1 MQVQDR
7 VIPVSDAS
15 KPHNHQSRSKPFSI
29 TTKNLDFSTWASEN
43 LYRILTILLLIAT
56 VAALFFLRNYSTAG
70 GDAAALL
77 CLQSTQS
84 HAIHPK
90 FPKINW
96 NSIDRIVDKSTPYSS
111 FRSEKW
117 VVVSVSDYPSD
128 SLGKLT
134 KIKGWQVLAIGNS
147 RTPKDWSLK
156 GTVSVCINA

>member
-7 VIPVSDAS
+7 ILPTSDSPKLHAHRGKTFSAS
-15 KPHNHQSRSKPFSI
+15 SKS
-29 TTKNLDFSTWASEN
+29 LDFSAWAAEN
-43 LYRILTILLLIAT
+43 LYKIVTILVLITT
-56 VAALFFLRNYSTAG
+56 VAALFFLRNYSAAG

-90 FPKINW
+90 FPRINW
-96 NSIDRIVDKSTPYSS
+96 NSIDRIADKTTPFAN

-117 VVVSVSDYPSD
+117 IVVSVSDYPSD
-128 SLGKLT
+128 SLRRAV

-147 RTPKDWSLK
+147 KTPKDWNLK
-156 GTVSVCINA
+156 GMVFGI